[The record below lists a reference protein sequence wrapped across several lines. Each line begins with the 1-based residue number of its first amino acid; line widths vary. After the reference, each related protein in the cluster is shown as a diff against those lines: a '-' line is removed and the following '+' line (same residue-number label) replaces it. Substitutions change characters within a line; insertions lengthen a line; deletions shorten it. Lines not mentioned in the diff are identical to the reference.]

1 MRKHKFLAVL
11 LALAMALSLL
21 PTAAFAEEADE
32 GISPQEDETVYA
44 AQIGDRK
51 YETLG
56 TAIAQVQAGET
67 IEILRDIS
75 DAVGISVAGGKNFTI
90 DFGGFTYTLTGPG
103 AGSENT
109 ETNGFQLLKNST
121 ITFKNGT
128 IRIAQNA
135 NDIKRIIQNYAD
147 LTLDDM
153 TFYAENQVGGESYP
167 LSFNYG
173 HIVFK
178 GNTSII
184 TTSPETAAFDVYY
197 WDIPTYEEG
206 VSVTFE
212 NDYTGKINGKII
224 YDSKEEGKASLE
236 INGNGSF
243 GGIELSRNAQQLSA
257 PDIAI
262 TGGDFDDNVNAY
274 VVKGMTQDGD
284 GKVVID
290 TETAVAKVNGIGYPT
305 LQGAINAAA
314 KGGEVT
320 LLKNTQENV
329 MVAKDQGITLNL
341 DGYTLTNNTASNT
354 ASDTISVAIGGE
366 LTVTGDGRVDN
377 KTNAKAAI
385 FNEGTVVL
393 NGGTYDRTSET
404 GESADISG
412 GNSWYTICNHGVM
425 EINDGATVKNTGSFS
440 SMIENGYYSYNS
452 ADSRSGYKEGTNA
465 ANPSLTINGGTF
477 TGGLNTVKNDD
488 GGILTIRNGSFRNTT
503 QASILNWNKATITGG
518 DFECTAANCV
528 LNGAP
533 FSDSSEHDSGELE
546 IQGGSFISK
555 DSPVQD
561 NFRTGSGAK
570 VSGGNYSSSIPEKYL
585 ADGYNVELYSA
596 SVNPQ
601 APYSYYRNTSEAI
614 KAATDADDSDAVVK
628 VLDSTVTL
636 LHTVNLNAN
645 GGTVSVTTIQ
655 AKADETFILPAAVWG
670 GYTFLGWSDGSN
682 TYQAGDTYTVADGQT
697 LTALWR
703 ANSSGGSS
711 SGGSSGT
718 PTYAVTVDS
727 GRHGTVTVSPKSAR
741 KGATVTITVKPDD
754 GYELDD
760 LTVTDKDGKTVKVTE
775 GKNGKYTFTMPASK
789 VEVEASFTAIK
800 EETPARRFT
809 DVPDGYWAE
818 DEIHWAAASG
828 YMNGNTAATFNPEGT
843 VTRQQLWMIL
853 ARLSG
858 YQPAD
863 FDEAR
868 AWAMDNSISDGTNPG
883 GAVSRQQLVSILY
896 RYAERMGHNTAGS
909 ADLTAYPD
917 HAGVAAY
924 ATGAMG
930 WSVANGIVGGTAQGT
945 LAPAGTATR
954 AQFAVILYRFCDKV
968 VG

>member
-11 LALAMALSLL
+11 LALVMALSLL

-44 AQIGDRK
+44 AQIGSQK

-56 TAIAQVQAGET
+56 AAIAQVQAGET
-67 IEILRDIS
+67 IEILRDIP

-121 ITFKNGT
+121 ITFENGI

-173 HIVFK
+173 NIVFK

-197 WDIPTYEEG
+197 WDTPTYKEG

-212 NDYTGKINGKII
+212 DDYTGNINGKII

-243 GGIELSRNAQQLSA
+243 GGIKLSSDAQQLSA

-290 TETAVAKVNGIGYPT
+290 TKTAVAEVNGIGYPT

-320 LLKNTQENV
+320 LLKSIAEDITIAAGQ
-329 MVAKDQGITLNL
+329 DITLDLGGN
-341 DGYTLTNNTASNT
+341 TLTNNTA
-354 ASDTISVAIGGE
+354 DTISVAIGGE
-366 LTVTGDGRVDN
+366 LTVTGDGTVDN
-377 KTNAKAAI
+377 KTNGTAAI

-393 NGGTYDRTSET
+393 NGGTYDRTSEK
-404 GESADISG
+404 GESADVSG
-412 GNSWYTICNHGVM
+412 GNSWYTICNHGEM

-440 SMIENGYYSYNS
+440 SMIENGYQSYSS
-452 ADSRSGYKEGTNA
+452 SGDRRAGHISGTNA

-477 TGGLNTVKNDD
+477 IGGLNTVKNDD
-488 GGILTIRNGSFRNTT
+488 GGILTIHNGSFRNTT

-528 LNGAP
+528 LNGA
-533 FSDSSEHDSGELE
+533 SSSSSSEHDSGELE

-555 DSPVQD
+555 GMPVQD
-561 NFRTGSGAK
+561 NFRTGAK
-570 VSGGNYSSSIPEKYL
+570 VSGGNYSNSIPQSYL
-585 ADGYNVELYSA
+585 KDVNVELHSTA
-596 SVNPQ
+596 VNPE
-601 APYSYYRNTSEAI
+601 APYSYYQDTSKAI
-614 KAATDADDSDAVVK
+614 KAATDAGDTDAVVK

-636 LHTVNLNAN
+636 LLTVNLNAN

-655 AKADETFILPAAVWG
+655 AKAGEEVALPAAVWG

-741 KGATVTITVKPDD
+741 KGAAVTITVKPDD
-754 GYELDD
+754 GYELDG
-760 LTVTDKDGKTVKVTE
+760 LTVTDASGKAVKVTE
-775 GKNGKYTFTMPASK
+775 GKNGKFTFTMPASK

-818 DEIHWAAASG
+818 DEIHWAADSG

-883 GAVSRQQLVSILY
+883 GAVSRQQLVTILY

-930 WSVANGIVGGTAQGT
+930 WSVANGIVGGTAAGT
-945 LAPAGTATR
+945 LNPAGTATR
-954 AQFAVILYRFCDKV
+954 AQFAAILYRFCDKIA
-968 VG
+968 G